1 VVGSAIQFIGLFWQS
16 LPRQSIDLYPEM
28 RNCYKH
34 SLVNCDSEDDA
45 NADLGKVASSNP
57 IQSTSQSHLTQCKK
71 KRTHQKMTT
80 QTLRSA
86 ILATNTSPCSVIS
99 HQQKKN

>member
-34 SLVNCDSEDDA
+34 TLLNCDSEDDA

-57 IQSTSQSHLTQCKK
+57 IQSTSQGHLTQCKK
-71 KRTHQKMTT
+71 RDPSEDDHP
-80 QTLRSA
+80 
-86 ILATNTSPCSVIS
+86 NTPLS
-99 HQQKKN
+99 HTSNKY